1 MEIHC
6 SLYEFYH
13 LIGDDRNALMH
24 FVRYRAIHDSLEV
37 LKNVKKI
44 GQLHLQYETERKDQQ
59 FASLGILNR
68 EKTRRNNY
76 ILAGLLLFLLLSAF
90 LFRQYRVTGK
100 RNQLLTESN
109 EMINRQSQQLQLL
122 MKERSEEHTS
132 ELQSL

>member
-44 GQLHLQYETERKDQQ
+44 GQLHLQYETERTAQQ
-59 FASLGILNR
+59 IASLGILNR
-68 EKTRRNNY
+68 ENTRRNHY
-76 ILAGLLLFLLLSAF
+76 ILAGLLHYLHLSAF
-90 LFRQYRVTGK
+90 LFRQYWLIGIRT
-100 RNQLLTESN
+100 QLFTDSTE
-109 EMINRQSQQLQLL
+109 IYNRHSQKLSLP
-122 MKERSEEHTS
+122 MKDQHHREKTT
-132 ELQSL
+132 L